1 MTAIAPTILATC
13 GGLVAGDWTDSL
25 YGPLLHHAIELAQ
38 VVGRAPRVTHINTA
52 GGDQRHVEGA
62 ELEAARAAGV
72 DASHV
77 RFFPH
82 PNIADLRAHVLSQ
95 DVVWV
100 SGGSLLNLLA
110 VWRAHGL
117 DEILTEAWQ
126 RGVVVAGGSAGGLV
140 WHEGGTT
147 ASRGPEISALA
158 DGLGLV
164 PGSLAVHYD
173 SDPRRR
179 PAHQAAVASGE
190 LPEGYALEEG
200 TGLVYRG
207 TTLVDV
213 VSEREGAAV
222 WRVTRSGDA
231 GSTVPASPSASTA
244 PASSAPPSIAPPSA
258 AAVTETRITT
268 RVLPAVAS
276 TTTTTTPIPTTIE
289 EARTPR

>member
-1 MTAIAPTILATC
+1 VTASAPTIVATC
-13 GGLVAGDWTDSL
+13 GGLVGGDWTDSL

-38 VVGRAPRVTHINTA
+38 VGDRRARVAHINTA

-62 ELEAARAAGV
+62 EVEAARVAGV

-82 PNIADLRAHVLSQ
+82 PNVPDLRDHVLSQ

-117 DEILTEAWQ
+117 DAILAEAWE
-126 RGVVVAGGSAGGLV
+126 RGVVLAGGSAGALC

-147 ASRGPEISALA
+147 ASRGPEISVLA

-179 PAHQAAVASGE
+179 PAHRAAVASGA
-190 LPEGYALEEG
+190 LPDGYALEEG
-200 TGLVYRG
+200 TGLVYQG

-213 VSEREGAAV
+213 VAERDGASV
-222 WRVTRSGDA
+222 WRVQRGAA
-231 GSTVPASPSASTA
+231 GSPV
-244 PASSAPPSIAPPSA
+244 
-258 AAVTETRITT
+258 VETRLAP
-268 RVLPAVAS
+268 RVLP
-276 TTTTTTPIPTTIE
+276 PIPSPTFPATIE